1 MELTPRELK
10 ERINNNEALALYS
23 SVTGNLALIDGT
35 VYDSSSL
42 PGFILPGFIFIETE
56 FGCICADDDDDAVI
70 EVEQL

>member
-10 ERINNNEALALYS
+10 ERINYEALALYS

-42 PGFILPGFIFIETE
+42 PGFILIETE
-56 FGCICADDDDDAVI
+56 FGCIYADDDDDAVI